1 MAQGEK
7 TMNETKIFDVNVKL
21 AYGKFNETK
30 NCTEYKILVDGLTKD
45 DYSIFDE
52 VFKEVGKKYIPNWF
66 KEQSGEMFLKSRY
79 NFKVLT
85 TDEKEIDFASWVAT
99 GTTQNS
105 KVRLKVVLKDGIIY
119 PKAIKVI
126 ENGEQLD
133 LFSDM

>member
-1 MAQGEK
+1 
-7 TMNETKIFDVNVKL
+7 MNETKIFDVNVRM
-21 AYGKFNETK
+21 AYIKYNDTK
-30 NCTEYKILVDGLTKD
+30 DCTEHKILVEGLTEE
-45 DYSIFDE
+45 DYKSLE
-52 VFKEVGKKYIPNWF
+52 NVFKEVGKKYIPNWF

-85 TDEKEIDFASWVAT
+85 TDEVETDFKSWVEN

-105 KVRLKVVLKDGIIY
+105 KIRLKVVLKDGIIY

-133 LFSDM
+133 LFSDMWFY

>member
-1 MAQGEK
+1 MTQGEK
-7 TMNETKIFDVNVKL
+7 TMDEIRIFDVNVKL

-30 NCTEYKILVDGLTKD
+30 NCTEYKILVDGIKPD
-45 DYSIFDE
+45 DYKAIED

-79 NFKVLT
+79 DFGVLT
-85 TDEKEIDFASWVAT
+85 SDETKIKFSQWVET

-105 KVRLKVVLKDGIIY
+105 KIRLKVVLKDGIIY

-126 ENGEQLD
+126 EDGEQLD